1 MGFPMG
7 WQLWYNISKTLAEK
21 AAWDFVKENGLNMAT
36 INPAMVIG
44 PVLQDSKNTSSEII
58 VDILNGR

>member
-21 AAWDFVKENGLNMAT
+21 AAWDFVKENGLNMTT

>member
-1 MGFPMG
+1 MG
-7 WQLWYNISKTLAEK
+7 WQMWYHISKTLAEK
-21 AAWDFVKENGLNMAT
+21 AAWDFVKENGLNMTT